1 MNKSP
6 DVISNQNTEDYI
18 QVGWNLYKHPR
29 SASPIEFRQKVGIS
43 FDRSQYTVKSVENS
57 DELLQAISLRQEVFR
72 REFCQDLTG
81 TVSDLDEL
89 DMIADHLIVIDNVSH
104 KVIGNYRLISSLH
117 SHRFYSQSE
126 FSLTEFL
133 GSGGDKLELSRSC
146 VHSAHRC
153 GIVMQL
159 LWRGVIEYM
168 RLIGARYLFGCTSV
182 KTIRGDLIAQLTSLL
197 DYKNAFTD
205 RYRVEPLLH
214 CRVPHHPELNGEL
227 PKINAAE
234 SLVPP
239 IMKGYLRAGAQL
251 SRCPAVDMDFQCTDF
266 FTILDRDRMR
276 DEYAR
281 KYLG

>member
-6 DVISNQNTEDYI
+6 DVISDQNIENHI
-18 QVGWNLYKHPR
+18 RVGWNLYKHPG
-29 SASPIEFRQKVGIS
+29 SASPVEFRRKVGVS

-72 REFCQDLTG
+72 REFCQDWTK

-89 DMIADHLIVIDNVSH
+89 DMTADHLIVIDNVSH
-104 KVIGNYRLISSLH
+104 KIIGNYRLISSLH
-117 SHRFYSQSE
+117 SHRFYSQGE

-133 GSGGDKLELSRSC
+133 RSSGDKLELSRSC

-168 RLIGARYLFGCTSV
+168 RVIGARYLFGCTSV
-182 KTIRGDLIAQLTSLL
+182 QTVRGDLIAQLISLL
-197 DYKNAFTD
+197 DHKNAFTD
-205 RYRVEPLLH
+205 QYRVEPLHH
-214 CRVPHHPELNGEL
+214 CRVPHHSESNGDL
-227 PKINAAE
+227 PNISAAE

-239 IMKGYLRAGAQL
+239 IMKGYLRAGARL
-251 SRCPAVDMDFQCTDF
+251 CRCPAVDADFQCTDF
-266 FTILDRDRMR
+266 FTILDRDRMP
-276 DEYAR
+276 DDYAR